1 MWAEP
6 PKMWAEPPKMS
17 AEPPK
22 MCGAAFD
29 MKRLRLPI

>member
-6 PKMWAEPPKMS
+6 PKMW